1 MMITWKSDESIS
13 RRVVADLVATDPV
26 TPAEEKRL
34 IQVMLKGKQA
44 AKVLTASPDVLLAKE
59 QAVRLKAAMRQGSAA
74 RDVLI
79 KANGRL
85 VVSIAKKYMG
95 YGLDLAEL
103 SQEGVLGLIKAI
115 DKFDDKKQVRLS
127 TYATYWIRHYVGRA
141 LANQAKVIRLPV
153 HRVESLGK
161 LRWIRTQFTQQW
173 GCAPAL
179 EEIAAA
185 ANMTADEVKVLFEQE
200 VLEPLSLDEPLGDDG
215 DDFLFDLQS
224 NDQDTEAEA
233 QTHIRKRKVAEVIA
247 QLSARESRIIELRF
261 GLRSGQPL
269 SLQAIAE
276 RFGLTHER
284 IRQIEQEAL
293 TKLRHPDLAGQL
305 RDFIN

>member
-34 IQVMLKGKQA
+34 IQVMLQGKQ
-44 AKVLTASPDVLLAKE
+44 
-59 QAVRLKAAMRQGSAA
+59 
-74 RDVLI
+74 
-79 KANGRL
+79 
-85 VVSIAKKYMG
+85 
-95 YGLDLAEL
+95 
-103 SQEGVLGLIKAI
+103 
-115 DKFDDKKQVRLS
+115 
-127 TYATYWIRHYVGRA
+127 
-141 LANQAKVIRLPV
+141 
-153 HRVESLGK
+153 
-161 LRWIRTQFTQQW
+161 
-173 GCAPAL
+173 
-179 EEIAAA
+179 
-185 ANMTADEVKVLFEQE
+185 KVLFEQE

-215 DDFLFDLQS
+215 DDFLFDLLS

-261 GLRSGQPL
+261 GLQSGQPL

>member
-1 MMITWKSDESIS
+1 M
-13 RRVVADLVATDPV
+13 VVADLVATDPV

-44 AKVLTASPDVLLAKE
+44 AKVLTASPGVLLAKE
-59 QAVRLKAAMRQGSAA
+59 QVVRLKAALRQGSAA
-74 RDVLI
+74 REILI

-85 VVSIAKKYMG
+85 VVSIAKKYTG
-95 YGLDLAEL
+95 YGLELAEL
-103 SQEGVLGLIKAI
+103 SQEGVLGLIRAI
-115 DKFDDKKQVRLS
+115 DKFDDEKQVRLS

-153 HRVESLGK
+153 HRIESLGK
-161 LRWIRTQFTQQW
+161 LHWLRIQFTQQW
-173 GCAPAL
+173 GCAPDL
-179 EEIAAA
+179 EEIAVA
-185 ANMTADEVKVLFEQE
+185 ANMTANEVKVLFEQE
-200 VLEPLSLDEPLGDDG
+200 ILEPLSLDEPLGEDG
-215 DDFLFDLQS
+215 DDFLFDLAS

-233 QTHIRKRKVAEVIA
+233 QTRILKRKVEEIIA

-284 IRQIEQEAL
+284 IRQIEQDAL

-305 RDFIN
+305 REFIN

>member
-1 MMITWKSDESIS
+1 MMITWRPDESIS
-13 RRVVADLVATDPV
+13 RRVIADLVATDPV

-34 IQVMLKGKQA
+34 LQVMRQGKQA
-44 AKVLTASPDVLLAKE
+44 AKVL
-59 QAVRLKAAMRQGSAA
+59 AVSSGSLVKTQVFRLRATVRQGSAA
-74 RDVLI
+74 REVLI

-85 VVSIAKKYMG
+85 VVSIAKKYVG

-103 SQEGVLGLIKAI
+103 SQEGVLGLIRAI

-141 LANQAKVIRLPV
+141 LANQANVIRLPV
-153 HRVESLGK
+153 HRIESLGK

-173 GCAPAL
+173 GCAPDL

-185 ANMTADEVKVLFEQE
+185 ANMTADEVKVLFEQGI
-200 VLEPLSLDEPLGDDG
+200 LEPLSLDEPLGEDG
-215 DDFLFDLQS
+215 DDFLFDLLS

-233 QTHIRKRKVAEVIA
+233 QTNIRKRKVEEIIA